1 MDPQECLLKP
11 GQTVNVFGP
20 HTSGIQS
27 SYKVVKKLGE
37 GGFGVVYLVNSD
49 ANNKPYALKVLKLW
63 LLKKNEQDN
72 YKKRFNRAY
81 KVMSASSEHLIHS
94 VDFGE
99 INGNPFYVMEYCPDG
114 DLLCHFG
121 KYDSLNTEKEVVR
134 CMYQV
139 LLGLRELHS
148 QGMVHRDI
156 KPENVMI
163 RPDGIIVLNDF
174 DLAGDENN
182 RFTTQYIMGI
192 PRQSFYTKAF
202 APPEQVNPI
211 RGKKEVM
218 VMPTIDIFAFAVMT
232 FQLLI
237 GTFPFGSIRTDSD
250 MAVYYARANND
261 EWDRDA
267 LQRTNNADFWLKVL
281 EPCLKGNYQK
291 RLGDVNQLIT
301 WFETRFPEI
310 SDKKSSSK
318 DYPPMSDYGLTILY
332 GKYGHPHELLNFGKS
347 LLTIGRHANNVN
359 NDVEIFDD
367 ENRYVSR
374 RHATLEWDKN
384 DRHWYIRDGQY
395 DNQSHSWCRSKNGTY
410 VNSHEVDDVRGV
422 RLEVDDI
429 IYIGETRI
437 GVVGFDK
444 QGWMYSRGERLKNPI
459 WT

>member
-121 KYDSLNTEKEVVR
+121 KFDSLNTEKEVVR

-182 RFTTQYIMGI
+182 RFTTQY
-192 PRQSFYTKAF
+192 Y
-202 APPEQVNPI
+202 
-211 RGKKEVM
+211 
-218 VMPTIDIFAFAVMT
+218 
-232 FQLLI
+232 
-237 GTFPFGSIRTDSD
+237 
-250 MAVYYARANND
+250 
-261 EWDRDA
+261 
-267 LQRTNNADFWLKVL
+267 
-281 EPCLKGNYQK
+281 
-291 RLGDVNQLIT
+291 
-301 WFETRFPEI
+301 
-310 SDKKSSSK
+310 
-318 DYPPMSDYGLTILY
+318 
-332 GKYGHPHELLNFGKS
+332 
-347 LLTIGRHANNVN
+347 
-359 NDVEIFDD
+359 
-367 ENRYVSR
+367 
-374 RHATLEWDKN
+374 
-384 DRHWYIRDGQY
+384 
-395 DNQSHSWCRSKNGTY
+395 
-410 VNSHEVDDVRGV
+410 
-422 RLEVDDI
+422 
-429 IYIGETRI
+429 
-437 GVVGFDK
+437 
-444 QGWMYSRGERLKNPI
+444 RLKTSHFPKSY
-459 WT
+459 